1 MRDAGCGMR
10 DAGCGMRDAGC
21 GMRDVGCGMRDAG
34 CGMRDAGCGVT
45 VRGHD
50 AVLTRPFRIP
60 LPASRFPPYPWEM
73 PSQRQPGRA
82 FASDNWA
89 GVHPEVL
96 AAMAAANFGHVP
108 SYGEDPYT
116 REAEERIRALVG
128 DDAE

>member
-1 MRDAGCGMR
+1 MRDAVSR
-10 DAGCGMRDAGC
+10 K
-21 GMRDVGCGMRDAG
+21 
-34 CGMRDAGCGVT
+34 
-45 VRGHD
+45 RGRGFHTP
-50 AVLTRPFRIP
+50 LPHPSSLIP
-60 LPASRFPPYPWEM
+60 LPASRVASYSCSM
-73 PSQRQPGRA
+73 RQDKNPGRA

-128 DDAE
+128 DDAEV